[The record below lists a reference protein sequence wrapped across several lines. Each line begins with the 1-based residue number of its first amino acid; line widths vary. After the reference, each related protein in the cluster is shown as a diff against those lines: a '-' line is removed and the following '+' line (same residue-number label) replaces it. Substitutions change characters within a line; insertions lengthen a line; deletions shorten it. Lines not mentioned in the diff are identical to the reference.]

1 MLGKFLMDIDEAP
14 NNLID
19 LTADIVAAHV
29 NNNSVAISDVATLIS
44 NVHSALAGLPSNM
57 TTIEERKEPAVSIRQ
72 SVKPDYLVCLED
84 GKKMKMLRRYLMTNY
99 GMTPEE
105 YRTKWSL
112 PKDYPMTAPSY
123 AERRR
128 DLAKSIGLGT
138 KTRKTS
144 KGNKPK

>member
-1 MLGKFLMDIDEAP
+1 MDIDEVP
-14 NNLID
+14 NNFID

-29 NNNSVAISDVATLIS
+29 TNNSVAISDVATLIS
-44 NVHSALAGLPSNM
+44 NVHSALAGLSSNM

-105 YRTKWSL
+105 YRTKWNL

>member
-1 MLGKFLMDIDEAP
+1 MDIDEAP

-44 NVHSALAGLPSNM
+44 NVHSALAGLSSNK

-105 YRTKWSL
+105 YRTKWNL

>member
-29 NNNSVAISDVATLIS
+29 TNNSVAISDVATLIS
-44 NVHSALAGLPSNM
+44 NVHSALAGLSSNM

-105 YRTKWSL
+105 YRTKWNL

>member
-29 NNNSVAISDVATLIS
+29 TNNSVAISDVATLIS
-44 NVHSALAGLPSNM
+44 NVHSALAGLSSNM
-57 TTIEERKEPAVSIRQ
+57 TAIEERKEPAVSIRQ

-105 YRTKWSL
+105 YRTKWNL

>member
-29 NNNSVAISDVATLIS
+29 TNNSVAISDVATLIS
-44 NVHSALAGLPSNM
+44 NVHSALAGLSSNM